1 MLNRN
6 PIPEDIVKQLF
17 RNASTLQRYSEQSN
31 RIRVLCTAC
40 AVIRKFHNDRAQKE
54 EWTMGLEERKDDRSY
69 QFGRLLAVMEHVER
83 TTYGPEEDRE
93 PNAIRLQ
100 SECLYVI
107 RRGRV
112 VCRTVPARRTLEFEG
127 RQENIDFRLT
137 AENL

>member
-1 MLNRN
+1 MLNRD

-40 AVIRKFHNDRAQKE
+40 AVIRKYHNDRAQKE

-100 SECLYVI
+100 SVFNERPLHAAKLIEGQLNPYFA
-107 RRGRV
+107 RLKPGLW
-112 VCRTVPARRTLEFEG
+112 RTA
-127 RQENIDFRLT
+127 T
-137 AENL
+137 ATR